1 MISLLLLLPVCA
13 CLYALLRYM
22 RDIEPRRIEIT
33 RHEVFAEDLPPELDG
48 LTICQVS
55 DTHITAHGRHEDA
68 IAQAIRSVRADLY
81 VLTGDM
87 ILFQEGIPAFLRW
100 LDALGDS
107 LRPAVAVLGNAEHK
121 SFVRGEEVVQGLEE
135 RGVPMLNNRVIQYP
149 VRGVTLQIVG
159 VDDPHTEHSDFAR
172 AFAGAKPDCWTL
184 LLCHSPDGA
193 ADLRGRRADLMLSG
207 HTHGGQIRLPLLG
220 ALMSNTKR
228 VRGLVAGW
236 YSGAQ
241 LQRRAGSEVGAT
253 RLYVSRGL
261 GTSNVPYRLFCRP
274 ELPLFMLRCRRR
286 DGEQA
291 SDGSRHPTG

>member
-1 MISLLLLLPVCA
+1 MVYLLLLLPLLA
-13 CLYALLRYM
+13 GLLALIRYM
-22 RDIEPRRIEIT
+22 RDIEPRRIET
-33 RHEVFAEDLPPELDG
+33 TFHEVIAKDLPPQLDG

-55 DTHITAHGRHEDA
+55 DLHITAHGRHEDA
-68 IAQAIRSVRADLY
+68 IAQAIRCVHADLY

-87 ILFQEGIPAFLRW
+87 ILFQEGIAAFFRW
-100 LDALGDS
+100 LDAMGDS

-121 SFVRGEEVVQGLEE
+121 SFVRGEEVVQGLQE
-135 RGVPMLNNRVIQYP
+135 RGVPTLNNRVIQYP

-159 VDDPHTEHSDFAR
+159 VDDPHTQHSDFAG
-172 AFAGAKPDCWTL
+172 AFASAKPDCWTL

-193 ADLRGRRADLMLSG
+193 ADLCGRRADLMLSG

-236 YSGAQ
+236 YSGTE
-241 LQRRAGSEVGAT
+241 LQRRAGSEVGST

-261 GTSNVPYRLFCRP
+261 GTSNFPYRLNCRP
-274 ELPLFMLRCRRR
+274 ELPIFTLRCASPA
-286 DGEQA
+286 QA
-291 SDGSRHPTG
+291 PNGLPPPDTP

>member
-1 MISLLLLLPVCA
+1 MIYLLLLLPVFA
-13 CLYALLRYM
+13 CFYALIRYM
-22 RDIEPRRIEIT
+22 RDVEPRRIET
-33 RHEVFAEDLPPELDG
+33 TYHEVLAEDLPPELDG

-55 DTHITAHGRHEDA
+55 DIHITAHGRHEDA

-87 ILFQEGIPAFLRW
+87 ILFQEGIAAFFNW
-100 LDALGDS
+100 LDAMGDS
-107 LRPAVAVLGNAEHK
+107 LRPAIAVLGNAEHK

-135 RGVPMLNNRVIQYP
+135 RGVPTLNNRVIQYP

-159 VDDPHTEHSDFAR
+159 VDDPHTEHSDFAC
-172 AFAGAKPDCWTL
+172 AFQEATPDCWTL

-228 VRGLVAGW
+228 VKRLTAGW
-236 YSGAQ
+236 YSGEE
-241 LQRRAGSEVGAT
+241 LRRRAGGEVGST

-261 GTSNVPYRLFCRP
+261 GTSNFPYRFCCCP
-274 ELPLFMLRCRRR
+274 ELPIFTLRCSKR
-286 DGEQA
+286 EQERA
-291 SDGSRHPTG
+291 SGALR